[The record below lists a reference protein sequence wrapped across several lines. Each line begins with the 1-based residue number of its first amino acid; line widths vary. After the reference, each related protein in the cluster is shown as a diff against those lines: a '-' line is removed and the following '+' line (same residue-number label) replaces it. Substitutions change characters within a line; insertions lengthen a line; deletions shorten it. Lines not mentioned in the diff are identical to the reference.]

1 MVADALPTLIN
12 REGDVQKEE
21 LTDTGFEHISG
32 KRDRAI
38 NINRVQ
44 SAKQIG
50 DKLPPPYPNGWFAV
64 VESRDLKVG
73 KMVSVD
79 ALGLNLCV
87 YRGEDNVARCVEAYC
102 PHLGAN
108 LAIGGTV
115 SGSCIT
121 CPFHQ
126 WKFNADG
133 QCVGIPNVE
142 TVPAGI
148 SIKKYHTMELDG
160 AVWVWHDAEGRDP
173 LWKVPEAPEM
183 KYMTFRGRNEFMV
196 NVHIQIG
203 PSHVR
208 LHFECLL
215 GSLMVAQ
222 SVTPLSP
229 LLQRVVTRVFT
240 PNYNAVFGAFM
251 VLAEAMQFKRDVTI
265 WNNKRY
271 VSVPPYVRSDKTIR
285 AYRAW
290 FMQFYSENSVSL
302 KQAMQKPLD
311 W

>member
-1 MVADALPTLIN
+1 MSLDH
-12 REGDVQKEE
+12 QE
-21 LTDTGFEHISG
+21 LTDIGFEHISG
-32 KRDRAI
+32 KRDRAM

-79 ALGLNLCV
+79 ALGC
-87 YRGEDNVARCVEAYC
+87 
-102 PHLGAN
+102 AN
-108 LAIGGTV
+108 LAIGGSV

-126 WKFNADG
+126 WRFNADG
-133 QCVGIPNVE
+133 QCVGIPNVA

-148 SIKKYHTMELDG
+148 SIKKYHTMEVDG

-173 LWKVPEAPEM
+173 LWKVPEVPEM
-183 KYMTFRGRNEFMV
+183 KYMSFRGRNEFMI
-196 NVHIQIG
+196 NAHIQIG

-208 LHFECLL
+208 LQFESPL
-215 GSLMVAQ
+215 GSLLVAQ

-240 PNYNAVFGAFM
+240 PNYNAVFGAFT
-251 VLAEAMQFKRDVTI
+251 VLAEAVQFKRDVAI
-265 WNNKRY
+265 WNSKRY
-271 VSVPPYVRSDKTIR
+271 VSAPAYVRSDKTIR
-285 AYRAW
+285 AFRAW
-290 FMQFYSENSVSL
+290 FMQFYSESSISL